1 MIVGG
6 QRALPNNTILPSL
19 FPVFFSRR
27 WTGTHEAPL
36 LTRRPAPV
44 YRGGMSSIDFH
55 AHAFPDELAPRAISR
70 IEGLSGITS
79 VLDGTLGALVE
90 SMDAAGIEQSVIL
103 SIATRPAQCASIL
116 AWSKKIASERI
127 IPFPS
132 VSPADPQAPEN
143 IRVAAAEGFRGLKFH
158 PYYQDF
164 DLDDE
169 AMDPVYAAMEER
181 GLICVSHTG
190 FDHAYPFV
198 RRADPLRVLNVL
210 RKFPRLAFVATHLG
224 AWRDWER
231 AEKELPGAN
240 LWIDTSYSLEFMP
253 PENSR
258 RLILCFPPDRVLF
271 GSDTPWAHQGRSLAL
286 LKGLHL
292 GAAREEAI
300 LSGNARAL
308 LNDPRA
314 ATQPHARTA
323 GTSNPR
329 STTAPSAS

>member
-1 MIVGG
+1 
-6 QRALPNNTILPSL
+6 
-19 FPVFFSRR
+19 
-27 WTGTHEAPL
+27 
-36 LTRRPAPV
+36 
-44 YRGGMSSIDFH
+44 MSAIDFH

-79 VLDGTLGALVE
+79 VLDGSIGSLEA

-103 SIATRPAQCASIL
+103 SIATKPAQCASIL
-116 AWSKKIASERI
+116 AWSKKIASKRI
-127 IPFPS
+127 IPFLS
-132 VSPADPQAPEN
+132 VSPAGPQAREN
-143 IRVAAAEGFRGLKFH
+143 VRIASEEGFLGLKFH

-181 GLICVSHTG
+181 GLICICHTG

-198 RRADPLRVLNVL
+198 RRADPSRVLRVLK
-210 RKFPRLAFVATHLG
+210 RFPRLAFVATHLG

-240 LWIDTSYSLEFMP
+240 LWIDTSYSLEFMT
-253 PENSR
+253 PEDAR
-258 RLILCFPPDRVLF
+258 RLILCFPPDKVLF
-271 GSDTPWAHQGRSLAL
+271 GSDSPWADQGRSLAL
-286 LKGLHL
+286 LKGLSL

-308 LNDPRA
+308 LNGP
-314 ATQPHARTA
+314 RTA
-323 GTSNPR
+323 AETFTPAERGME
-329 STTAPSAS
+329 

>member
-1 MIVGG
+1 M
-6 QRALPNNTILPSL
+6 RA
-19 FPVFFSRR
+19 V
-27 WTGTHEAPL
+27 
-36 LTRRPAPV
+36 
-44 YRGGMSSIDFH
+44 DFH
-55 AHAFPDELAPRAISR
+55 AHAFPDGLASRAISR

-79 VLDGTLGALVE
+79 VLDGSLSALVA

-103 SIATRPAQCASIL
+103 SIATKPAQCASIL

-132 VSPADPQAPEN
+132 VSPADPRACEN
-143 IRVAAAEGFRGLKFH
+143 VRIAAEEGFRGLKFH

-181 GLICVSHTG
+181 GLICISHTG

-198 RRADPLRVLNVL
+198 RRADPARVLNVL
-210 RKFPRLAFVATHLG
+210 RRFPRLAFVATHLG

-253 PENSR
+253 PEDAR

-271 GSDTPWAHQGRSLAL
+271 GSDSPWADQGRSLAL
-286 LKGLHL
+286 LKGLSL
-292 GAAREEAI
+292 GTVREEAI

-308 LNDPRA
+308 LDDPRA
-314 ATQPHARTA
+314 AARPHAHGAATA
-323 GTSNPR
+323 AR
-329 STTAPSAS
+329 PSAQKLPR